1 MEPRWNPRGH
11 NVKRFTTR
19 WIESVKVEKRTDF
32 TDPDVKGLVLRVTPN
47 RSKSWAYLYRRK
59 SDGRR
64 RRVTLGEFPR
74 VGLLEARAT
83 ASGYRA
89 EVAAGADPALV
100 KTAARK
106 VETVDQMFD
115 RFLKDY
121 SAPGPRWR
129 AEMRRVL
136 AHDVRPVIGAY
147 KIDKVTKA
155 DIIALL
161 NTIRD
166 RGAGVQANRTLQVVR
181 KAFNWA
187 MSEDYLTVSPAS
199 RIAERVKETARS
211 RALSEAEIRSF
222 WQGLESARMTLGAK
236 LALRIALVTGQRIGE
251 ICGAEKSEIDL
262 DRAEWIIP
270 AERVKNRREHSVPL
284 SPLGLGLFRE
294 AIALSGPSRF
304 AFPSRSRE
312 QPLASHSMGQA
323 VRRALCGL
331 GLAGNPATPH
341 DLRRTVASQM
351 AAMGIGENIV
361 ARVLNHASEI
371 GKTITG
377 AVYIRHSFAAEKRH
391 ALEAWAAEL
400 QRIIHNETSDFD
412 VLSIAR
418 ARAK

>member
-1 MEPRWNPRGH
+1 MEPHWNPRGH

-47 RSKSWAYLYRRK
+47 GAKSWAYLYRRK

-74 VGLLEARAT
+74 IGLQEARAT
-83 ASGYRA
+83 ASGHRA
-89 EVAAGADPALV
+89 EVADGADPAFV
-100 KTAARK
+100 KTSARK

-129 AEMRRVL
+129 AEMQRVL
-136 AHDVRPVIGAY
+136 AYDVRPAIGAY
-147 KIDKVTKA
+147 KIDKVSKA

-166 RGAGVQANRTLQVVR
+166 RGAGVQANRTLQVIR

-187 MSEDYLTVSPAS
+187 VSEDYLMVNPAS
-199 RIAERVKETARS
+199 RIAERVKEIARS

-222 WQGLESARMTLGAK
+222 WQGLEGARMTLGAK

-284 SPLGLGLFRE
+284 SPLALSLFRE

-331 GLAGNPATPH
+331 GLADNPATPH

-351 AAMGIGENIV
+351 AAMGIGENVI

-371 GKTITG
+371 RKTITG
-377 AVYIRHSFAAEKRH
+377 AVYIRHSYAAEKRH
-391 ALEAWAAEL
+391 ALEAWAAKLE
-400 QRIIHNETSDFD
+400 RIIRNETSRIDI
-412 VLSIAR
+412 VPIAQ